1 MSKELIV
8 NSSVHETR
16 LAILENDRLVE
27 LYIEQE
33 SQHALAG
40 SIFKGR
46 VTRVLPGMQSAFVD
60 IGLERDGFLYV
71 SDFLE
76 ENEDL
81 ETSPSG
87 ATRRSSERPREAA
100 PRKANDEAGPPADA
114 TPAGGEAVAAAP
126 DEGASSEGNS
136 GRRGRRGRRSRRRRG
151 RSGERPA
158 AGTAESGFPNEKY
171 AAVSGGDEANGKER
185 ADEDDTAEPYGRD
198 GGDDRVKDDD
208 RTTTNARPDSD
219 GEAANKGS
227 SFTVLP
233 GESLAKYSDST
244 AFTADPSEDDGLEA
258 QRADDAYDSAY
269 DADSRVSDEAPG
281 GGSNGGG
288 EDDEPSA
295 VEHEN
300 ALAEAGADEG
310 LAPRSNHNEPDQQED
325 RPSPVE
331 AIVAETDPDAASISE
346 QPSERDEEPFEN
358 DDTDAPVEPEVEA
371 ITAEEAGGEAVA
383 PESELE
389 GPAQE
394 YVDSEAEPGG
404 EFAQD
409 QGLLPEDAPETV
421 EASDGRGS
429 GDLDP
434 RMPGRPLPGEEENG
448 EEPAASE
455 EGEDSEPPREG
466 EARQRTR
473 SASAGFERR
482 RGRRGRR
489 RGRRR
494 EGAAEEMDEAPSEA
508 GNRGDEGP
516 KISDLLARGQ
526 EVLVQI
532 SKEPLGKKGAR
543 ITSHIALP
551 GRFLVY
557 MPTVNHT
564 GVSRKIAS
572 DKERARLRKIVQ
584 THNTGM
590 SGGFIVRTAGDG
602 VSEEDLRG
610 DMLFLYNLW
619 LDIREKSEN
628 CPPASL
634 VHHDNDVVERVLRDR
649 LGEDFK
655 TIWVDSEEEYERIL
669 RFVERFQPDLL
680 RAVKLYTRTKPIF
693 DSFNIST
700 EIEKAIRPKV
710 WLKSGGYIVIN
721 PTEALVSIDVNTGK
735 YVGKSDRLEDTIVN
749 TNLEAVQEIARQLRI
764 RDLGGIIVVDFID
777 MEERGNRQKV
787 MVALEKELRID
798 IAPSKALPF
807 NEFGLVAITRKRVK
821 QSLERSL
828 CSPCPYCRGASYVK
842 SVQSMIYEILTN
854 AKKMAL
860 SKEPKKELTLR
871 VNPEVA
877 RKLKS
882 RDNNYLRELE
892 QILRANVLVRGD
904 VSLHRDHFDIH

>member
-81 ETSPSG
+81 ETAPTSAP
-87 ATRRSSERPREAA
+87 RRSSERPREAA
-100 PRKANDEAGPPADA
+100 PEKANGEADA
-114 TPAGGEAVAAAP
+114 TTDVTAGPTETGGKADPATAGE
-126 DEGASSEGNS
+126 EASGDGNS
-136 GRRGRRGRRSRRRRG
+136 ARRGRRGRRSRRRRG

-158 AGTAESGFPNEKY
+158 AGSAESGFPNEKY
-171 AAVSGGDEANGKER
+171 AAVSSGDEANGDEPADNELATDER
-185 ADEDDTAEPYGRD
+185 TDKDTPATAND
-198 GGDDRVKDDD
+198 
-208 RTTTNARPDSD
+208 RPDRD
-219 GEAANKGS
+219 AEAANKDRG
-227 SFTVLP
+227 FTVLP

-244 AFTADPSEDDGLEA
+244 ASTVDASEDDALEEL
-258 QRADDAYDSAY
+258 RADDAYDSAY
-269 DADSRVSDEAPG
+269 NPDSSVSDEAPG
-281 GGSNGGG
+281 GGNGG
-288 EDDEPSA
+288 EDDEPSGF
-295 VEHEN
+295 EHQ
-300 ALAEAGADEG
+300 EAPVKAGSGQSLD
-310 LAPRSNHNEPDQQED
+310 PRSNDNEPDEQAD
-325 RPSPVE
+325 RALSVE
-331 AIVAETDPDAASISE
+331 AIVAETDPDAASISG
-346 QPSERDEEPFEN
+346 QPARPDEEPFEN
-358 DDTDAPVEPEVEA
+358 DDTDTPGELEIEAAA
-371 ITAEEAGGEAVA
+371 ITADEAGDEGVV
-383 PESELE
+383 PELE
-389 GPAQE
+389 EPDQE
-394 YVDSEAEPGG
+394 YADSEAEPGD
-404 EFAQD
+404 EFAPD
-409 QGLLPEDAPETV
+409 QELLPEDAPETI
-421 EASDGRGS
+421 EASDGDRS

-434 RMPGRPLPGEEENG
+434 RMPGRPLPGEAESDAEQ
-448 EEPAASE
+448 AASE
-455 EGEDSEPPREG
+455 GEEDSEPPREG

-489 RGRRR
+489 RGRR
-494 EGAAEEMDEAPSEA
+494 EGHAAEMDEAPSEA

-590 SGGFIVRTAGDG
+590 AGGFIVRTAGDG

-634 VHHDNDVVERVLRDR
+634 VHHDDDVVERVLRDR

-787 MVALEKELRID
+787 MAALEKELRID

-828 CSPCPYCRGASYVK
+828 CSPCPYCKGASYVK
-842 SVQSMIYEILTN
+842 SVQSVIYEILTN
-854 AKKMAL
+854 ARKMVL
-860 SKEPKKELTLR
+860 SKEPKKDMTLR
-871 VNPEVA
+871 VNQEVA

-882 RDNNYLRELE
+882 RDNNYLQELE
-892 QILRANVLVRGD
+892 QIFRANVLVRGD

>member
-81 ETSPSG
+81 ETAPSG
-87 ATRRSSERPREAA
+87 ARRGSSERPREAA
-100 PRKANDEAGPPADA
+100 PRKANDEAGPAADL
-114 TPAGGEAVAAAP
+114 TPAGGEAAAAAP
-126 DEGASSEGNS
+126 DEEASSDGNS

-151 RSGERPA
+151 RFGERPA

-171 AAVSGGDEANGKER
+171 AAVSGGDEANGEER
-185 ADEDDTAEPYGRD
+185 ADEEDTAAEPNGRA
-198 GGDDRVKDDD
+198 GGDDGAKDDD
-208 RTTTNARPDSD
+208 RSRANAGPDRD

-244 AFTADPSEDDGLEA
+244 ASTADRSEDDGLEDP
-258 QRADDAYDSAY
+258 RADDTYDT
-269 DADSRVSDEAPG
+269 DSSVSEEAPG

-288 EDDEPSA
+288 EDDGSSGF
-295 VEHEN
+295 EHEN
-300 ALAEAGADEG
+300 ASAEKSADQG
-310 LAPRSNHNEPDQQED
+310 FARGSKHNQPDQQED
-325 RPSPVE
+325 RPSTVE
-331 AIVAETDPDAASISE
+331 AIVAETDPEAASISE
-346 QPSERDEEPFEN
+346 QPFERDEEPLEN
-358 DDTDAPVEPEVEA
+358 DDTDAPGELEVEA
-371 ITAEEAGGEAVA
+371 ITAEEAEGDGVA
-383 PESELE
+383 PEPEPE
-389 GPAQE
+389 EPAQE
-394 YVDSEAEPGG
+394 YADSEAEPGD

-409 QGLLPEDAPETV
+409 QEGSPEDAPETAA
-421 EASDGRGS
+421 ASDSDRS

-448 EEPAASE
+448 EEPAAAE

-494 EGAAEEMDEAPSEA
+494 EGAEAEVDEAPAEA
-508 GNRGDEGP
+508 GNRGDDSP
-516 KISDLLARGQ
+516 KISELLARGQ

-590 SGGFIVRTAGDG
+590 AGGFIVRTAGDG

-777 MEERGNRQKV
+777 MEERGNRQRV
-787 MVALEKELRID
+787 MMALEKELRVD

-904 VSLHRDHFDIH
+904 VSLHRDHFDIN

>member
-1 MSKELIV
+1 M
-8 NSSVHETR
+8 R
-16 LAILENDRLVE
+16 RGWPILEDDRLVE

-46 VTRVLPGMQSAFVD
+46 VARVLPGMQSAFVD
-60 IGLERDGFLYV
+60 IGLERDAFLYV

-76 ENEDL
+76 ESEDL
-81 ETSPSG
+81 ET
-87 ATRRSSERPREAA
+87 A
-100 PRKANDEAGPPADA
+100 
-114 TPAGGEAVAAAP
+114 PAGGSPRQSRDSPGAGPEKASGEADSTAGTAQAEGEAEPAAP
-126 DEGASSEGNS
+126 GEESRADGNS
-136 GRRGRRGRRSRRRRG
+136 ARRGRRGRRSRRRRG
-151 RSGERPA
+151 RSGESSA
-158 AGTAESGFPNEKY
+158 VGSESGFPNEKY
-171 AAVSGGDEANGKER
+171 ASVSGGDEADNGERAGDDGATENER
-185 ADEDDTAEPYGRD
+185 AD
-198 GGDDRVKDDD
+198 GDHRA
-208 RTTTNARPDSD
+208 RANARADSA
-219 GEAANKGS
+219 GEAVNKERG
-227 SFTVLP
+227 FVVLP
-233 GESLAKYSDST
+233 GESLAKYSDSAAPAPGAAEDNST
-244 AFTADPSEDDGLEA
+244 EDARADEQDDGGPTEQPRTAGGGNVVGEDGEQAGVEQEDSSTEA
-258 QRADDAYDSAY
+258 GSDESLDPQAKQNERDEQAYD
-269 DADSRVSDEAPG
+269 RVP
-281 GGSNGGG
+281 
-288 EDDEPSA
+288 
-295 VEHEN
+295 
-300 ALAEAGADEG
+300 
-310 LAPRSNHNEPDQQED
+310 
-325 RPSPVE
+325 PVD
-331 AIVAETDPDAASISE
+331 AIVAETDAGAQSFSE
-346 QPSERDEEPFEN
+346 QPPEPDEGSPEGEAE
-358 DDTDAPVEPEVEA
+358 DAPGELDVEA
-371 ITAEEAGGEAVA
+371 AAMPAEEASDENVV
-383 PESELE
+383 PEPE
-389 GPAQE
+389 GDEPDEQLA
-394 YVDSEAEPGG
+394 DSEAETGG
-404 EFAQD
+404 EPGEGQELSA
-409 QGLLPEDAPETV
+409 GPTPETA
-421 EASDGRGS
+421 EKSDGG
-429 GDLDP
+429 GDQAADLDP
-434 RMPGRPLPGEEENG
+434 RVPGRPLPGEGENG
-448 EEPAASE
+448 AEPAASE
-455 EGEDSEPPREG
+455 AGEDSEQSREG
-466 EARQRTR
+466 QARQRAGSV
-473 SASAGFERR
+473 SARFERR

-489 RGRRR
+489 GGRRR
-494 EGAAEEMDEAPSEA
+494 EGPVAEADEGRSES
-508 GNRGDEGP
+508 GNRADNGP
-516 KISDLLARGQ
+516 KISDLLVRGQ

-590 SGGFIVRTAGDG
+590 AGGFIVRTAGDG

-619 LDIREKSEN
+619 LDIQEKSERY
-628 CPPASL
+628 PPASL
-634 VHHDNDVVERVLRDR
+634 VHHDDDVVERVLRDR

-693 DSFNIST
+693 DSFNISN

-749 TNLEAVQEIARQLRI
+749 TNLEAVKEIARQLRV

-777 MEERGNRQKV
+777 MEERANRQKV
-787 MVALEKELRID
+787 MAALEKELRLD

-842 SVQSMIYEILTN
+842 SVQSVIYEILTN

-860 SKEPKKELTLR
+860 SKEPKKDLTLR

>member
-16 LAILENDRLVE
+16 LAILEDDRLVE
-27 LYIEQE
+27 LFIEQE

-60 IGLERDGFLYV
+60 IGLDRDAFLYV

-81 ETSPSG
+81 ETAPAG
-87 ATRRSSERPREAA
+87 ATRRPSERPFEAA
-100 PRKANDEAGPPADA
+100 PEKAN
-114 TPAGGEAVAAAP
+114 GEAVATARPTEGEAEAAAP
-126 DEGASSEGNS
+126 DEEVSSDGNS
-136 GRRGRRGRRSRRRRG
+136 ARRGRRGRRSRRRRG

-171 AAVSGGDEANGKER
+171 ASVSGGDEANDDER
-185 ADEDDTAEPYGRD
+185 ADDDDAAKDNKRVGRD
-198 GGDDRVKDDD
+198 NRATDDD
-208 RTTTNARPDSD
+208 RATANARPDSD
-219 GEAANKGS
+219 GEAANKERG
-227 SFTVLP
+227 FTVLP

-244 AFTADPSEDDGLEA
+244 ASSADASEDDGLDA
-258 QRADDAYDSAY
+258 RADDSYDGAYD
-269 DADSRVSDEAPG
+269 DDPRVSDEAPA
-281 GGSNGGG
+281 GGSNGVG
-288 EDDEPSA
+288 EDDDPSGF
-295 VEHEN
+295 EHED
-300 ALAEAGADEG
+300 ASAEAGSAQSFG
-310 LAPRSNHNEPDQQED
+310 PRPNRNEPDEQAD
-325 RPSPVE
+325 RALPVG
-331 AIVAETDPDAASISE
+331 AIVAETDAAAAAISA
-346 QPSERDEEPFEN
+346 SSDEEGAN
-358 DDTDAPVEPEVEA
+358 APGEPEVEAAA
-371 ITAEEAGGEAVA
+371 ITAEEASGEGVA

-389 GPAQE
+389 QPAQE
-394 YVDSEAEPGG
+394 YTDSEAEAGG
-404 EFAQD
+404 EPGAEQEF
-409 QGLLPEDAPETV
+409 LPEAAPETV
-421 EASDGRGS
+421 ATSDPKGS

-434 RMPGRPLPGEEENG
+434 RMPGRPLPGEGENDA
-448 EEPAASE
+448 ELAASE
-455 EGEDSEPPREG
+455 AGEDSKQPREG
-466 EARQRTR
+466 QARQRAGSG
-473 SASAGFERR
+473 SARFEHR

-489 RGRRR
+489 RGQRR
-494 EGAAEEMDEAPSEA
+494 EGPAAEMDEAPSKA
-508 GNRGDEGP
+508 GNHGDDGP

-590 SGGFIVRTAGDG
+590 AGGFIVRTAGDG
-602 VSEEDLRG
+602 VNEEDLRG

-619 LDIREKSEN
+619 LDIREKSEH

-634 VHHDNDVVERVLRDR
+634 IHHDDDVVERVLRDR

-749 TNLEAVQEIARQLRI
+749 TNLEAVQEIVRQLRI

-787 MVALEKELRID
+787 MAALEKELRVD

-828 CSPCPYCRGASYVK
+828 CSPCPYCHGASYVK
-842 SVQSMIYEILTN
+842 SVQSVIYEILTN
-854 AKKMAL
+854 AQKMAM
-860 SKEPKKELTLR
+860 SKEPKKDLTLR

-882 RDNNYLRELE
+882 RDNNYLKELE
-892 QILRANVLVRGD
+892 QILRANVLVRAD

>member
-16 LAILENDRLVE
+16 LAILEDDRLVE

-60 IGLERDGFLYV
+60 IGLERDAFLYV
-71 SDFLE
+71 SDFLD

-81 ETSPSG
+81 ET
-87 ATRRSSERPREAA
+87 A
-100 PRKANDEAGPPADA
+100 PADA
-114 TPAGGEAVAAAP
+114 TPRRSEGSSEDEPAEPNAKADSTDRLANAGADTQSAAP
-126 DEGASSEGNS
+126 EEKAPTDGNLARR
-136 GRRGRRGRRSRRRRG
+136 GGRGRRPRRRRG
-151 RSGERPA
+151 RSGEGSA
-158 AGTAESGFPNEKY
+158 AGSESGFPEEKY
-171 AAVSGGDEANGKER
+171 APIDGDEQPK
-185 ADEDDTAEPYGRD
+185 DTEPAAVVD
-198 GGDDRVKDDD
+198 PPVKQE
-208 RTTTNARPDSD
+208 SD
-219 GEAANKGS
+219 
-227 SFTVLP
+227 FIVLP
-233 GESLAKYSDST
+233 GESLAKYSGPTTSEEPTPDDDAPRIARARDENVEASVERDGVPADDTDSDVDAAVEET
-244 AFTADPSEDDGLEA
+244 NSSPEGPAGEGLDLSSEDIAAEELPEPVTPVEIVVVEDDGEA
-258 QRADDAYDSAY
+258 F
-269 DADSRVSDEAPG
+269 
-281 GGSNGGG
+281 
-288 EDDEPSA
+288 
-295 VEHEN
+295 
-300 ALAEAGADEG
+300 LASE
-310 LAPRSNHNEPDQQED
+310 RSPELHNEVVVD
-325 RPSPVE
+325 RRTNTVPTG
-331 AIVAETDPDAASISE
+331 ETGEPATVTEDAAGE
-346 QPSERDEEPFEN
+346 GVEN
-358 DDTDAPVEPEVEA
+358 E
-371 ITAEEAGGEAVA
+371 AEEA
-383 PESELE
+383 P
-389 GPAQE
+389 Q
-394 YVDSEAEPGG
+394 EPGG
-404 EFAQD
+404 SEEQPA
-409 QGLLPEDAPETV
+409 GEPESGEEVAAGAAEAPAAGSEDAGPTDE
-421 EASDGRGS
+421 G
-429 GDLDP
+429 P
-434 RMPGRPLPGEEENG
+434 RVPGRPLPADEEND
-448 EEPAASE
+448 ERQAAPEP
-455 EGEDSEPPREG
+455 GEDSGRPQEG
-466 EARQRTR
+466 EVRHRTR
-473 SASAGFERR
+473 STSASFERR

-494 EGAAEEMDEAPSEA
+494 EGPATEPAEDHSEA
-508 GNRGDEGP
+508 GDRRDNGP

-572 DKERARLRKIVQ
+572 DKERARLRKIVHA
-584 THNTGM
+584 HNTGM
-590 SGGFIVRTAGDG
+590 PGGFIVRTAGDG
-602 VSEEDLRG
+602 VTEEDLRG

-619 LDIREKSEN
+619 LDIREKSERY
-628 CPPASL
+628 PSASL
-634 VHHDNDVVERVLRDR
+634 VHHDDDVVERVLRDR

-655 TIWVDSEEEYERIL
+655 TIWVDSEEQYELVL

-693 DSFNIST
+693 DSFKIST
-700 EIEKAIRPKV
+700 EIEKALRPKV

-749 TNLEAVQEIARQLRI
+749 TNLEAVNEIVRQLRV

-777 MEERGNRQKV
+777 MEERANRQKV
-787 MVALEKELRID
+787 MAALEKELRID

-828 CSPCPYCRGASYVK
+828 CTPCPYCHGASYVK
-842 SVQSMIYEILTN
+842 SAQSVIYEILTD
-854 AKKMAL
+854 AKKRAV
-860 SKEPKKELTLR
+860 SKDPKKDLTLR

-882 RDNNYLRELE
+882 RDNNYLKELE

>member
-27 LYIEQE
+27 LFIEQE
-33 SQHALAG
+33 AQHALAG

-71 SDFLE
+71 SDFLD

-81 ETSPSG
+81 ETAPSG
-87 ATRRSSERPREAA
+87 AARKPDGRPI
-100 PRKANDEAGPPADA
+100 KARPETVKGDADA
-114 TPAGGEAVAAAP
+114 TADPSPDPTEAKVETEEKAPAL
-126 DEGASSEGNS
+126 DESSDGNS
-136 GRRGRRGRRSRRRRG
+136 ARRGRRGRRSRRRRG
-151 RSGERPA
+151 PFGESRA
-158 AGTAESGFPNEKY
+158 AGPDSGFPNEKY
-171 AAVSGGDEANGKER
+171 ASVSDNDEANAGER
-185 ADEDDTAEPYGRD
+185 IDTPTDDTRTDARTDHDTPKTDQPADRD
-198 GGDDRVKDDD
+198 TAPPRQERQFV
-208 RTTTNARPDSD
+208 
-219 GEAANKGS
+219 
-227 SFTVLP
+227 VLP
-233 GESLAKYSDST
+233 GESLAKYSDS
-244 AFTADPSEDDGLEA
+244 AAPSASVSQHRRLEDARTGDERDGG
-258 QRADDAYDSAY
+258 RDA
-269 DADSRVSDEAPG
+269 SDEARG
-281 GGSNGGG
+281 DGDVG
-288 EDDEPSA
+288 EDNQLPGAEEEDAS
-295 VEHEN
+295 
-300 ALAEAGADEG
+300 AEAGSDQRLDSQLDRDEPNVPAD
-310 LAPRSNHNEPDQQED
+310 RV
-325 RPSPVE
+325 SPVE
-331 AIVAETDPDAASISE
+331 AIVAATDAAAEPILQQPSDPDEMSPREEDADAS
-346 QPSERDEEPFEN
+346 
-358 DDTDAPVEPEVEA
+358 VETEVEA
-371 ITAEEAGGEAVA
+371 AAMPADEMPTEKVSGEAAVPESETEGPDEVSPDSEVEAGGERGEEQEFSAETA
-383 PESELE
+383 PEIAETS
-389 GPAQE
+389 G
-394 YVDSEAEPGG
+394 DAEPD
-404 EFAQD
+404 D
-409 QGLLPEDAPETV
+409 QN
-421 EASDGRGS
+421 R
-429 GDLDP
+429 
-434 RMPGRPLPGEEENG
+434 RMPGRPLPGEEGNG
-448 EEPAASE
+448 AEEAATE
-455 EGEDSEPPREG
+455 AEDDSTPPPEG

-473 SASAGFERR
+473 SPSAPFERR

-489 RGRRR
+489 RGRRG
-494 EGAAEEMDEAPSEA
+494 EGPATEEAEDRSETA
-508 GNRGDEGP
+508 NRGDDGP
-516 KISDLLARGQ
+516 KISDLLVRGQ

-551 GRFLVY
+551 GRYLVY

-584 THNTGM
+584 THTTGM
-590 SGGFIVRTAGDG
+590 SGGFIVRTAGEG

-619 LDIREKSEN
+619 LDIREKSEQ
-628 CPPASL
+628 CSPASL
-634 VHHDNDVVERVLRDR
+634 VHHDDDVVERVLRDR

-655 TIWVDSEEEYERIL
+655 TIWVDSEKQYERIL

-749 TNLEAVQEIARQLRI
+749 TNLEAVDEITRQLRV

-777 MEERGNRQKV
+777 MEERANRQKV
-787 MVALEKELRID
+787 MAALEKELRVD

-842 SVQSMIYEILTN
+842 SVQSVIYEILTN

-860 SKEPKKELTLR
+860 SKEPKNELTLR

-877 RKLKS
+877 RKLKL
-882 RDNNYLRELE
+882 RDNNYLKELE

>member
-16 LAILENDRLVE
+16 LAILEDDRLVE
-27 LYIEQE
+27 LFIEQE

-60 IGLERDGFLYV
+60 IGLDRDAFLYV

-81 ETSPSG
+81 ETAPAG
-87 ATRRSSERPREAA
+87 AARRPSERPFEAA
-100 PRKANDEAGPPADA
+100 PEKASGEADSTAGPAEAGR
-114 TPAGGEAVAAAP
+114 EAEAAAP
-126 DEGASSEGNS
+126 DEEASSDGNS
-136 GRRGRRGRRSRRRRG
+136 ARRGRRGHRSRRRRG

-171 AAVSGGDEANGKER
+171 ASVSGRDETN
-185 ADEDDTAEPYGRD
+185 DDDAAKDNKRVGRD
-198 GGDDRVKDDD
+198 NRAKDDD
-208 RTTTNARPDSD
+208 RATANARPDSD
-219 GEAANKGS
+219 GEAANKERG
-227 SFTVLP
+227 FTVLP
-233 GESLAKYSDST
+233 GESLAKYSD
-244 AFTADPSEDDGLEA
+244 AAAPAAGASEHDGLEDV
-258 QRADDAYDSAY
+258 RADEEHDGGPTASG
-269 DADSRVSDEAPG
+269 EAPG
-281 GGSNGGG
+281 GGGNGVG
-288 EDDEPSA
+288 EDGEQAGVEQEDSSAEGGSDESLDPQ
-295 VEHEN
+295 
-300 ALAEAGADEG
+300 
-310 LAPRSNHNEPDQQED
+310 SNHDESDEQAD
-325 RPSPVE
+325 RVSQVE
-331 AIVAETDPDAASISE
+331 AIVAE
-346 QPSERDEEPFEN
+346 RDEGAQSFSGQAPEDE
-358 DDTDAPVEPEVEA
+358 DTDTALEPEVQAGAMPAEDASVESAEPELRVEEPGEEPLSSEA
-371 ITAEEAGGEAVA
+371 DPG
-383 PESELE
+383 
-389 GPAQE
+389 
-394 YVDSEAEPGG
+394 AEPG
-404 EFAQD
+404 EEQE
-409 QGLLPEDAPETV
+409 LSPEAAAEPAEK
-421 EASDGRGS
+421 S
-429 GDLDP
+429 GGDELGDPDP
-434 RMPGRPLPGEEENG
+434 RVPGRPLPGEGENDA
-448 EEPAASE
+448 ELAASE
-455 EGEDSEPPREG
+455 AGEDSKQPREG
-466 EARQRTR
+466 QARQRAGSG
-473 SASAGFERR
+473 SARFERR
-482 RGRRGRR
+482 RGRR
-489 RGRRR
+489 RGQRR
-494 EGAAEEMDEAPSEA
+494 EGPAAEMDEAPSEA
-508 GNRGDEGP
+508 GNRGDDGP

-590 SGGFIVRTAGDG
+590 AGGFIVRTAGDG
-602 VSEEDLRG
+602 VNEEDLRG

-619 LDIREKSEN
+619 LDIREKSER

-634 VHHDNDVVERVLRDR
+634 IHHDDDVVERVLRDR

-749 TNLEAVQEIARQLRI
+749 TNLEAVQEIVRQLRI

-787 MVALEKELRID
+787 MAALEKELRID

-828 CSPCPYCRGASYVK
+828 CSPCPYCHGASYVK
-842 SVQSMIYEILTN
+842 SVQSVIYEILTN
-854 AKKMAL
+854 AQKMAM
-860 SKEPKKELTLR
+860 SKEPKKDLTLR

-882 RDNNYLRELE
+882 RDNNYLKELE
-892 QILRANVLVRGD
+892 QILRANVLVRAD